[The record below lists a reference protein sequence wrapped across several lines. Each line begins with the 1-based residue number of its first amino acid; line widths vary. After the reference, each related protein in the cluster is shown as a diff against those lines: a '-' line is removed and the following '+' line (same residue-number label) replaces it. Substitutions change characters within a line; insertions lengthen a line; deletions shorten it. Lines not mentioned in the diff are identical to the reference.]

1 MTQQTVG
8 RTIPA
13 KATDP
18 ATSHTAAN
26 GGAIRKGTQRHLL
39 LKAWAAYG
47 AEGLTDEEAMI
58 LADGVSPM
66 SEYAKRSS
74 ELRDAGLIIPTG
86 ETRPGSS
93 GTERMVSR
101 ITELGLATLAAIL

>member
-1 MTQQTVG
+1 MTQTVG
-8 RTIPA
+8 HTIPA
-13 KATDP
+13 KTTDP
-18 ATSHTAAN
+18 ATSHSATN
-26 GGAIRKGTQRHLL
+26 VGAIRKGTQRYLL
-39 LKAWAAYG
+39 LGAWAFYG
-47 AEGLTDEEAMI
+47 EEGLTDEEAMI

-86 ETRPGSS
+86 ETRPGAS

-101 ITELGLATLAAIL
+101 ITELGQATLRAIL